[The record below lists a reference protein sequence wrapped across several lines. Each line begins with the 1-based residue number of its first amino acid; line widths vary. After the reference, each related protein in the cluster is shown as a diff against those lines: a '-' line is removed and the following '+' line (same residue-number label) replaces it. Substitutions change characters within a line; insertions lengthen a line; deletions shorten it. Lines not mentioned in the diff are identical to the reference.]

1 MLFAGMIRA
10 AIRMGAGRVLP
21 KTKHVA
27 VIKRHVQG
35 ATHARIV
42 VTVILIIVASA
53 HNVFFV
59 RWSMVHM
66 IVQPVCRKKRG

>member
-1 MLFAGMIRA
+1 MIRA
-10 AIRMGAGRVLP
+10 AIRMGAGHVLP

-27 VIKRHVQG
+27 VTKRCVQWEIR
-35 ATHARIV
+35 ARIV
-42 VTVILIIVASA
+42 ATVILIIVVSA

-59 RWSMVHM
+59 RWSMGLM